1 MSVAKAVSRI
11 VNMRE
16 SGSARC
22 GERKRGRGG
31 NNRLAAQFV
40 PHSVAAPFV
49 PPARSQSAIPVHVG
63 NTSEQNR
70 AFQCHNRHFAG
81 LQQTVSPMTLVQKAL
96 LAPLIVA
103 CAMFMESVD
112 ANVIVTALPSMAR
125 DFGRDPVTLKIAVTS
140 YVLGLGVF
148 IPVCGWLAD
157 RFGARTVFR
166 TAIGIFVAGSL
177 LCAASSSLATFTV
190 ARFIQGVGGA
200 MMVPVGRIIIFRVV
214 PKSEFIRA
222 MNYLSVPAMLGPAAG
237 PLLGG
242 FITTYLHW
250 RLIFFINVPVGVL
263 GIYLTNR
270 HIVNTREPHP
280 GPLDWI
286 GFFLSAGGASLFL
299 LGLSLIGGEM
309 TSNSNAVGMCLCGAF
324 LLACYVPYALRIKLP
339 LLDLRFLRIPTFQ
352 ASVAGG
358 SLFRIGLGALPFLLP
373 LLLQEGLGKSA
384 FESGL
389 ITCASAFGGMFM
401 RTIAS
406 SVLRHFGFRNVLVVN
421 AALSGI
427 AIAICGAFFPGTP
440 TWLIWFVVLLGG
452 FFPALQFTSL
462 NSLTYAEIA
471 SRDVGRAT
479 SLGSVVQQMS
489 LGLGVTVGGIVLQIS
504 QMLHGH
510 THVVWTD
517 FWPAFL
523 VVGLCS
529 FASIPVTLRLPHRAG
544 EEISRGSRG

>member
-1 MSVAKAVSRI
+1 MFSV
-11 VNMRE
+11 
-16 SGSARC
+16 
-22 GERKRGRGG
+22 
-31 NNRLAAQFV
+31 
-40 PHSVAAPFV
+40 P
-49 PPARSQSAIPVHVG
+49 
-63 NTSEQNR
+63 
-70 AFQCHNRHFAG
+70 
-81 LQQTVSPMTLVQKAL
+81 KAL
-96 LAPLIVA
+96 LPPLIVA

-112 ANVIVTALPSMAR
+112 GNVIVTALPAMAR

-140 YVLGLGVF
+140 YVVGLGVF
-148 IPVCGWLAD
+148 IPVCGWFAD
-157 RFGARTVFR
+157 RFGARSVFR

-177 LCAASSSLATFTV
+177 LCAAADSLATFTL
-190 ARFIQGVGGA
+190 ARFVQGVGGA

-250 RLIFFINVPVGVL
+250 RLIFFINVPVGLL
-263 GIYLTNR
+263 GIWLTNR
-270 HIVNTREPHP
+270 HIANSREPHP

-286 GFFLSAGGASLFL
+286 GFVLSAGGAALFL
-299 LGLSLIGGEM
+299 LGLSLVGGK
-309 TSNSNAVGMCLCGAF
+309 TGSNDNALALCGLGAV
-324 LLACYVPYALRIKLP
+324 LLAIYVPYALRIERP
-339 LLDLRFLRIPTFQ
+339 LLDLRFLRVATYQ
-352 ASVAGG
+352 ASVLGG

-373 LLLQEGLGKSA
+373 LLLQEGLGRTA

-401 RTIAS
+401 RTLAS
-406 SVLRHFGFRNVLVVN
+406 TVLRRFGFRQVLIVN
-421 AALSGI
+421 AALSGLS
-427 AIAICGAFFPGTP
+427 IAICGTFFPGTP
-440 TWLIWFVVLLGG
+440 TWWIWFIVLLGG

-462 NSLTYAEIA
+462 NSLIYADID

-489 LGLGVTVGGIVLQIS
+489 LGLGVTIGGIVLQLS
-504 QMLHGH
+504 QTLHGH
-510 THVVWTD
+510 AQIAWSD

-529 FASIPVTLRLPHRAG
+529 FASIPVTCRLPPQAG
-544 EEISRGSRG
+544 DDIARGTRG

>member
-1 MSVAKAVSRI
+1 
-11 VNMRE
+11 
-16 SGSARC
+16 
-22 GERKRGRGG
+22 
-31 NNRLAAQFV
+31 
-40 PHSVAAPFV
+40 
-49 PPARSQSAIPVHVG
+49 
-63 NTSEQNR
+63 
-70 AFQCHNRHFAG
+70 
-81 LQQTVSPMTLVQKAL
+81 MTLVQKAL

-140 YVLGLGVF
+140 YVVGLGVF

-157 RFGARTVFR
+157 RFGARTIFR

-177 LCAASSSLATFTV
+177 LCAASSSLATFTL
-190 ARFIQGVGGA
+190 ARFVQGVGGA

-250 RLIFFINVPVGVL
+250 RLIFFINVPIGIL
-263 GIYLTNR
+263 GIWLTNR
-270 HIVNTREPHP
+270 HIVNSREPHP

-286 GFFLSAGGASLFL
+286 GFFLSAGGAALFL

-309 TSNSNAVGMCLCGAF
+309 TSNSNAVGMCVCGAF
-324 LLACYVPYALRIKLP
+324 MLLVYVPYSMRVKLP
-339 LLDLRFLRIPTFQ
+339 LLDLRFFRIPTFQ
-352 ASVAGG
+352 ASVLGG

-373 LLLQEGLGKSA
+373 LLLQEGLGKTA

-401 RTIAS
+401 RTLAS
-406 SVLRHFGFRNVLVVN
+406 TVLRRWGFRTVLIVN
-421 AALSGI
+421 AALSGV

-462 NSLTYAEIA
+462 NSMTYAEIE

-504 QMLHGH
+504 RVLHGH
-510 THVVWTD
+510 THIVWSD

-529 FASIPVTLRLPHRAG
+529 FASIPVTRRLPHNAG